1 MCEEVGGCSSEG
13 EARLARSR
21 QLALGVSSSGTEG
34 AHPALVPLR
43 GLAPELAVRLRAARR
58 EACLLG
64 EARVAVADQGVLG
77 RLGDRAAARL
87 VGVRVGL
94 G

>member
-21 QLALGVSSSGTEG
+21 QLALSVSSSGTEG

-43 GLAPELAVRLRAARR
+43 GFASELAVRLRQPAAD
-58 EACLLG
+58 EGIVPIEDALLP
-64 EARVAVADQGVLG
+64 A
-77 RLGDRAAARL
+77 
-87 VGVRVGL
+87 
-94 G
+94 

>member
-1 MCEEVGGCSSEG
+1 M
-13 EARLARSR
+13 
-21 QLALGVSSSGTEG
+21 
-34 AHPALVPLR
+34 LR
-43 GLAPELAVRLRAARR
+43 RR
-58 EACLLG
+58 EAGLLG

-87 VGVRVGL
+87 VRVNVRVRARVRVRVRL

>member
-1 MCEEVGGCSSEG
+1 M
-13 EARLARSR
+13 
-21 QLALGVSSSGTEG
+21 
-34 AHPALVPLR
+34 LR
-43 GLAPELAVRLRAARR
+43 RR
-58 EACLLG
+58 EAGLLG

-87 VGVRVGL
+87 VRVNVRVRARIRVRVRVRVKVTVSVRL